1 MVVVWLEGDNEG
13 RPSSLSASALKR
25 DRLGVRR
32 AGPEVKSAT
41 DDFAVGRYHEAPH
54 PRIRLRP
61 RPP

>member
-32 AGPEVKSAT
+32 AGTAAQRWRN
-41 DDFAVGRYHEAPH
+41 FAVARA
-54 PRIRLRP
+54 
-61 RPP
+61 